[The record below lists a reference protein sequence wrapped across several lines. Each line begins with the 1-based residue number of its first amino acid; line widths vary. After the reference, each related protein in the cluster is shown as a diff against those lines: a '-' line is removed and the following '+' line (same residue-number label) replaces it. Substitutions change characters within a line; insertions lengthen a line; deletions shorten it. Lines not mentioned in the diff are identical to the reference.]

1 MYFCFDHHHSIVI
14 YEYFFDLQD
23 WTDGNDEQILV
34 SFILSKTLEHKL
46 SLIFGKNLTTESQNE
61 RLLLKRKRKE
71 SADNNNS
78 NGNNKG
84 KESLNISKKVVVP
97 KGIVED
103 IFADVGK
110 YVPVGSLDEK
120 ELEECSLKKME
131 EERSKMD
138 VVIPSNA
145 SAKGLFQNLL
155 PSFPITIKIKNP
167 TTETVE
173 PNKSIIAPILSN
185 NDDNANPGINTAC
198 LFDDEDEDED
208 ELEKVIQINSNKI
221 TSSKTKTKIFQSD
234 IKSEKRN
241 KDNINE
247 KKNENEND
255 DDGDNR
261 NISRTDGDLMAPI
274 RALLAAQQNKE
285 KAAYERSEA
294 AATASSGADVILF
307 YLIFISIFIYLELLI
322 SWRIS
327 CSAISKM
334 KWSS

>member
-1 MYFCFDHHHSIVI
+1 M
-14 YEYFFDLQD
+14 QD
-23 WTDGNDEQILV
+23 WSDGNDEQTLV
-34 SFILSKTLEHKL
+34 SFILNKRLEHKL
-46 SLIFGKNLTTESQNE
+46 SLIFSKNLTTESQNE
-61 RLLLKRKRKE
+61 RQLLKRKRKE
-71 SADNNNS
+71 FADN
-78 NGNNKG
+78 NNKG
-84 KESLNISKKVVVP
+84 KESSNNSKKVVVP

-138 VVIPSNA
+138 IVIPSNV

-155 PSFPITIKIKNP
+155 PSFPATIQIKKPN
-167 TTETVE
+167 TETGE
-173 PNKSIIAPILSN
+173 PNKSIMAPTLSK
-185 NDDNANPGINTAC
+185 NDDDANPGINTAC
-198 LFDDEDEDED
+198 LFEDDDEDGDEDED

-221 TSSKTKTKIFQSD
+221 TSSKTKTKTNIFQSD
-234 IKSEKRN
+234 IKSEMKN
-241 KDNINE
+241 KDNMNK

-255 DDGDNR
+255 DDGDDNR

-294 AATASSGADVILF
+294 AATASSGSDIILF
-307 YLIFISIFIYLELLI
+307 YLIFISIFIYF
-322 SWRIS
+322 
-327 CSAISKM
+327 
-334 KWSS
+334 